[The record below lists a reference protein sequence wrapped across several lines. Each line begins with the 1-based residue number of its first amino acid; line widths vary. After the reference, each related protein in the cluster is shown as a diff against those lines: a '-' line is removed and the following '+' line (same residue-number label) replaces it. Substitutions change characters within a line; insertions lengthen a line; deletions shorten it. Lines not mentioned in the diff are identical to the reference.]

1 MMQSRFHIIRIFS
14 SIHQLIYVLSGGR
27 IGTRWKEIT
36 FLLLTTVGKK
46 SGKIRKAPLAAIPF
60 GESYVVVASFG
71 GSDVNPSWFVNLKY
85 NAIAQVRIGS
95 TVKKSKVTIVTP
107 KDLLYDDLW
116 KKAVAIYSGFDK
128 YKQATSR
135 EIPLVILTPVNS

>member
-1 MMQSRFHIIRIFS
+1 M
-14 SIHQLIYVLSGGR
+14 
-27 IGTRWKEIT
+27 
-36 FLLLTTVGKK
+36 
-46 SGKIRKAPLAAIPF
+46 
-60 GESYVVVASFG
+60 
-71 GSDVNPSWFVNLKY
+71 NPSWFVNLKY

-95 TVKKSKVTIVTP
+95 TVKKSKVTIVVP
-107 KDLLYDDLW
+107 GDPLYYDLW